1 MKTKRINLRYLPR
14 KLSRKDKI
22 LQSKMLQKSKSLYKK
37 GKYYTRKPIKSFVS
51 KPSKFVS
58 KATKLYNV
66 KTIGATKELSKSSG
80 CSIKTLAK
88 IINKGEG
95 AYYSSGSR
103 PNQTA
108 QSWGIARLASALT
121 NGKAG
126 AIDYNILTEGCKKGS
141 KGYLSAKKSRKLYG
155 KGHRKVP
162 KVLV

>member
-22 LQSKMLQKSKSLYKK
+22 KLAKMLQKSKKLYKK
-37 GKYYTRKPIKSFVS
+37 GLYYTRKPVKSFVS

-58 KATKLYNV
+58 KASKIYNV

-80 CSIKTLAK
+80 CSIKSLAK
-88 IINKGEG
+88 IINKGQG

-103 PNQTA
+103 PNQTS

-126 AIDYNILTEGCKKGS
+126 AIDYDILINGCKKGS
-141 KGYLSAKKSRKLYG
+141 KGYLSAKKSRKIYG

-162 KVLV
+162 KVNI